1 MKAGFWRHQTSN
13 LDAFEVI
20 LETQK
25 SKKPLKIKG
34 LVLNYWLR
42 GQDLNLRPSGYEPD
56 ELPDCSTPRLKL
68 TFYHFLGVSVELYVS
83 IQLK

>member
-1 MKAGFWRHQTSN
+1 MAQGGKGA
-13 LDAFEVI
+13 L
-20 LETQK
+20 K

-34 LVLNYWLR
+34 LVRNSWLR

-68 TFYHFLGVSVELYVS
+68 RFYHFLGGSVEVN
-83 IQLK
+83 LKKKHK